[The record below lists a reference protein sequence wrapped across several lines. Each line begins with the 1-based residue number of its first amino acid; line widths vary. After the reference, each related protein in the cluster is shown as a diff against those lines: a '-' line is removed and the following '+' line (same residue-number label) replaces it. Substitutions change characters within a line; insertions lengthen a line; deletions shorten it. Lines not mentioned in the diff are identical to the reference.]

1 MRIDDNNL
9 INWLNIML
17 FSFSFEL
24 SDAKEQTNLKKK
36 TTIFVTYGL
45 QV

>member
-24 SDAKEQTNLKKK
+24 SDVKQSLVQKNKLTWKR
-36 TTIFVTYGL
+36 
-45 QV
+45 

>member
-9 INWLNIML
+9 INWLNIMF

-24 SDAKEQTNLKKK
+24 PDVKQSLVQKNKLTWKR
-36 TTIFVTYGL
+36 
-45 QV
+45 